1 MDDGRLGDEMTL
13 LGIAKQLEVI
23 RTELSG
29 VKADL
34 SGVKADLSGVKA
46 DLSGVKAGLSE
57 VKSEL
62 KGDIKALDGKMTI
75 EFEETRRVVKLAFE
89 NVQMLDEKID
99 RRFDD
104 TDRAHADHKSV
115 LEAAIAGLSRGRI
128 R

>member
-23 RTELSG
+23 RTE
-29 VKADL
+29 L

>member
-23 RTELSG
+23 RTE
-29 VKADL
+29 
-34 SGVKADLSGVKA
+34 LSGVKA